1 MQHIN
6 SKCQSTVLNL
16 KKVIFRYETAF
27 YQMYEII
34 MKLDYSINYRIRI
47 NQLFGI

>member
-6 SKCQSTVLNL
+6 SKCQSTVLNP

-27 YQMYEII
+27 YQMYE
-34 MKLDYSINYRIRI
+34 KLDYSINYRIRI
-47 NQLFGI
+47 NQLFGT